1 MSPKSLLKYLP
12 HLAILAS
19 LLVYAYLLFIG
30 NYDYAAKGS
39 LILLPLI
46 LVSIFLIVKN
56 KSLSCSDKNFP
67 CHNISS
73 NTLGKIYFIIFFAA
87 VIWMLLGNRGIVHLI
102 LIFVLYCITLTQ
114 LFSKKPD
121 SKLII
126 LEVILTTAILI
137 IPKLFWPAYFYA
149 DTDLIS
155 HLYWASIIT
164 DTGYVT
170 SSAFGAYEFYCL
182 YHILTAVTHAVTN
195 LTANWS
201 LYLISTVAV
210 LASVPFVYLT
220 AKYFT
225 KSQRAALFSTFLYA
239 LLPMILHA
247 LSCPAP
253 RVMATMAFFIIIYLL
268 FALFRR
274 YPIQTTILVCI
285 SALYMSRVHH
295 AQLLFILA
303 VSTGLIFGAIIF
315 YRKGL
320 LKRAGAIILSLG
332 FVCLSLLIG
341 YGNSVIS
348 IIKNRFFKQVENV
361 DLSESFKPVDSTK
374 PTETITP
381 NVTIPDT
388 PTPPATDV
396 PVIVDPVTPTIPST
410 DIIDAA
416 DEVINAGSSSLFDV
430 SYYGLFTT
438 GLASATMIILIFA
451 GLYTLIMKLE
461 HPKKIS
467 VILPLVLVTFAFFIP
482 GVMDIFPIMT
492 GAFQIYRF
500 RYVMTFFFAIMMGVG
515 CLVLLNGLSRK
526 NDSRKVGVFLTVAL
540 CLGVVI
546 TCPILGYSK
555 DNEIFYQYDFLPQS
569 ETYFGGGDLVA
580 FSFADKYVNDK
591 VYSDREHSSYITRNE
606 LIYDGASS
614 EIFGLF
620 TEKEYVSSNIEM
632 LLYPHAKAERADLL
646 VWTGSF
652 LTTEYELEYIG
663 DYSAKIFEEN
673 IFRYN
678 KIYLNDEDTYYSH

>member
-1 MSPKSLLKYLP
+1 MLIKTLLKYLP

-30 NYDYAAKGS
+30 NYAYVAKGS

-46 LVSIFLIVKN
+46 LVSVFLIVKN
-56 KSLSCSDKNFP
+56 RSLSCSDANFP
-67 CHNISS
+67 YHKISCS
-73 NTLGKIYFIIFFAA
+73 TLGKIYFIIFFAA
-87 VIWMLLGNRGIVHLI
+87 VIWMLLGNRGVVHLI
-102 LIFVLYCITLTQ
+102 LIFVLYCITLSQ
-114 LFSKKPD
+114 IFAKNPNAKLF
-121 SKLII
+121 I
-126 LEVILTTAILI
+126 LETILTTAILI

-170 SSAFGAYEFYCL
+170 SAFGAYEFYCL

-225 KSQRAALFSTFLYA
+225 KSQRATLFSTFLYA

-285 SALYMSRVHH
+285 AALYMSLVHH

-303 VSTGLIFGAIIF
+303 VSAGLIFGAIIF

-410 DIIDAA
+410 EIIDAA
-416 DEVINAGSSSLFDV
+416 DEVINAGSSGLFDGF
-430 SYYGLFTT
+430 YWAFTT
-438 GLASATMIILIFA
+438 GLASAIMIILIFA

-482 GVMDIFPIMT
+482 GVIDIFPIMT

-500 RYVMTFFFAIMMGVG
+500 RYLMTFFFAIIMGVG
-515 CLVLLNGLSRK
+515 CIVLLNGFSRK
-526 NDSRKVGVFLTVAL
+526 NGSRKVGTVLTVVL
-540 CLGVVI
+540 CLGMVI

-555 DNEIFYQYDFLPQS
+555 DNEVFYQYDFLPQS
-569 ETYFGGGDLVA
+569 EEYFDEGDLAA
-580 FSFADKYVNDK
+580 FLFAERYVTDT
-591 VYSDREHSSYITRNE
+591 VYSDREHASYIERTKTVPGSGSKKALE
-606 LIYDGASS
+606 
-614 EIFGLF
+614 LF
-620 TEKEYVSSNIEM
+620 TEEGYSNSKMKTI
-632 LLYPHAKAERADLL
+632 LYPQAKAERYDIRF
-646 VWTGSF
+646 WSGKS
-652 LTTEYELEYIG
+652 TTENTYAYVGEYPPE
-663 DYSAKIFEEN
+663 IFEEN

-678 KIYLNDEDTYYSH
+678 KIYLDYSDTYYVL

>member
-1 MSPKSLLKYLP
+1 MSLKVLLKYLP

-30 NYDYAAKGS
+30 NYEYVVKGS
-39 LILLPLI
+39 SILLPLI

-73 NTLGKIYFIIFFAA
+73 NTLVKIYFIIFFAA

-170 SSAFGAYEFYCL
+170 SAFGAYEFYCL

-268 FALFRR
+268 FALFQR

-285 SALYMSRVHH
+285 VALYMSLVHH

-303 VSTGLIFGAIIF
+303 VSAGLIFGAIIF

-320 LKRAGAIILSLG
+320 LKRTGAVILSLG
-332 FVCLSLLIG
+332 FICLSLLIG

-361 DLSESFKPVDSTK
+361 DLSESFKPVDTTK

-381 NVTIPDT
+381 GITIPDT
-388 PTPPATDV
+388 PTTSPTDV
-396 PVIVDPVTPTIPST
+396 PVVVDPVTPTIPST

-416 DEVINAGSSSLFDV
+416 DEVINAGSSGLFDGF
-430 SYYGLFTT
+430 YWAFTT
-438 GLASATMIILIFA
+438 GLASAIMIILIFA

-515 CLVLLNGLSRK
+515 CIVLLNGFSRK
-526 NDSRKVGVFLTVAL
+526 KESRKVGTILTVVL
-540 CLGVVI
+540 CVGLVI

-555 DNEIFYQYDFLPQS
+555 DNEVFYQYDFLPQYD
-569 ETYFGGGDLVA
+569 EYFDEGDLAA
-580 FSFADKYVNDK
+580 FSFAESYVTDT
-591 VYSDREHSSYITRNE
+591 VYSDREHRSYLHRQDLVEGGSSHHMIE
-606 LIYDGASS
+606 M
-614 EIFGLF
+614 F
-620 TEKEYVSSNIEM
+620 TETGYFNDKLTNI
-632 LLYPHAKAERADLL
+632 LYPHAKAQRSDVRYYA
-646 VWTGSF
+646 GIS
-652 LTTEYELEYIG
+652 TTEGYSSYVG
-663 DYSAKIFEEN
+663 DYPPEIFSEN

-678 KIYLNDEDTYYSH
+678 KIYLDNSDTYYVL

>member
-1 MSPKSLLKYLP
+1 MSIKLLLKYLP

-30 NYDYAAKGS
+30 KYDYVVKGS

-56 KSLSCSDKNFP
+56 KSLSCSDANFP
-67 CHNISS
+67 CHKISCS
-73 NTLGKIYFIIFFAA
+73 TLGKIYFIIFFAA
-87 VIWMLLGNRGIVHLI
+87 VIWMLLGNRGVVHLI
-102 LIFVLYCITLTQ
+102 LIFVLYCITLSQIFTKNPNAKV
-114 LFSKKPD
+114 L
-121 SKLII
+121 I
-126 LEVILTTAILI
+126 LETILTTAILI

-170 SSAFGAYEFYCL
+170 SAFGSYEFYCL

-195 LTANWS
+195 FTANWS
-201 LYLISTVAV
+201 LHLISTVAV

-239 LLPMILHA
+239 LLPMILGA

-268 FALFRR
+268 FALFQR

-285 SALYMSRVHH
+285 VALYMSLVHH

-303 VSTGLIFGAIIF
+303 VSAGLIFGAIIF

-320 LKRAGAIILSLG
+320 LKRTGAVILSLG
-332 FVCLSLLIG
+332 FIGLSLLIG

-361 DLSESFKPVDSTK
+361 DLSESFKPVDTTK

-381 NVTIPDT
+381 GVTIPDT
-388 PTPPATDV
+388 PTTVPTDGPSV
-396 PVIVDPVTPTIPST
+396 VDPVTPTIPST

-416 DEVINAGSSSLFDV
+416 DEVINAGSSGLFDV

-438 GLASATMIILIFA
+438 GLASAIMIILIFA

-500 RYVMTFFFAIMMGVG
+500 RYLLTVFFAIIMGVG
-515 CLVLLNGLSRK
+515 CIALLNGFSRE
-526 NDSRKVGVFLTVAL
+526 NGSRKVGTVLTVVL
-540 CLGVVI
+540 CLGMVI

-555 DNEIFYQYDFLPQS
+555 DNEVFYQYDFLPQN
-569 ETYFGGGDLVA
+569 EEYFDEGDLAA
-580 FSFADKYVNDK
+580 FSFAERFITDT
-591 VYSDREHSSYITRNE
+591 VYSDREHASYIERTKTVPGSGSKKALE
-606 LIYDGASS
+606 
-614 EIFGLF
+614 LF
-620 TEKEYVSSNIEM
+620 TEEGYSNSKMKTI
-632 LLYPHAKAERADLL
+632 LYPQTKAERDDIRF
-646 VWTGSF
+646 WSGKS
-652 LTTEYELEYIG
+652 TTENTYAYVG
-663 DYSAKIFEEN
+663 DCPPEIFEEN

-678 KIYLNDEDTYYSH
+678 KIYLDNSDTYYVL

>member
-1 MSPKSLLKYLP
+1 MSLKVLLKYLP

-30 NYDYAAKGS
+30 NYDYVVKGS
-39 LILLPLI
+39 VILLPLI
-46 LVSIFLIVKN
+46 LVSLFLIVKN
-56 KSLSCSDKNFP
+56 KSQSCSDANFP
-67 CHNISS
+67 YHKISC
-73 NTLGKIYFIIFFAA
+73 NTLGKIYFIMFFAA

-102 LIFVLYCITLTQ
+102 LIFALYCITLSQ
-114 LFSKKPD
+114 IFAKNPNA
-121 SKLII
+121 KLLI
-126 LEVILTTAILI
+126 LETILTTAILI

-170 SSAFGAYEFYCL
+170 SAFGAYEFYCL

-285 SALYMSRVHH
+285 AALYMSRVHH

-303 VSTGLIFGAIIF
+303 VSAGLLFGAIIF

-320 LKRAGAIILSLG
+320 LKRTGAVILSLG
-332 FVCLSLLIG
+332 LVCLSLCIG

-348 IIKNRFFKQVENV
+348 IIKNRFFKQVEDV

-374 PTETITP
+374 PTDTVTPGITL
-381 NVTIPDT
+381 PDT
-388 PTPPATDV
+388 PTTPPTDI
-396 PVIVDPVTPTIPST
+396 PAIVDPVTPTIPSS

-416 DEVINAGSSSLFDV
+416 DEVINAGSSGLFDGF
-430 SYYGLFTT
+430 YWAFTT
-438 GLASATMIILIFA
+438 GLASAIMIILIFA
-451 GLYTLIMKLE
+451 GLYTLITKLE

-467 VILPLVLVTFAFFIP
+467 LILPLVLVTFAFFIP

-492 GAFQIYRF
+492 GSFQIYRF

-515 CLVLLNGLSRK
+515 CIVLLNGFSRK
-526 NDSRKVGVFLTVAL
+526 NSSRKVGTILTVAL
-540 CLGVVI
+540 CLGLVI

-555 DNEIFYQYDFLPQS
+555 DNEVFYQYDFLPQA
-569 ETYFGGGDLVA
+569 EEYFDEGDLAA
-580 FSFADKYVNDK
+580 FSFAEGFITDT
-591 VYSDREHSSYITRNE
+591 VYSNREHASYIERAKIVAGSGSNKALE
-606 LIYDGASS
+606 
-614 EIFGLF
+614 LF
-620 TEKEYVSSNIEM
+620 TEERYTNENMKIILYPQAKADRHDIRFWSGISTTEPVFEYVGN
-632 LLYPHAKAERADLL
+632 YP
-646 VWTGSF
+646 
-652 LTTEYELEYIG
+652 YE
-663 DYSAKIFEEN
+663 IFEGN

-678 KIYLNDEDTYYSH
+678 KVYLDNSDTFYIL

>member
-1 MSPKSLLKYLP
+1 MSLKVLLKYLP

-30 NYDYAAKGS
+30 NYEYVVKGS
-39 LILLPLI
+39 SILLPLI

-73 NTLGKIYFIIFFAA
+73 NTLVKIYFIIFFAA

-170 SSAFGAYEFYCL
+170 SAFGAYEFYCL

-268 FALFRR
+268 FALFQR

-285 SALYMSRVHH
+285 VALYMSLVHH

-303 VSTGLIFGAIIF
+303 VSAGLIFGAIIF

-320 LKRAGAIILSLG
+320 LKRTGAVILSLG
-332 FVCLSLLIG
+332 FICLSLLIG

-361 DLSESFKPVDSTK
+361 DLSESFKPVDTTK

-381 NVTIPDT
+381 GITIPDT
-388 PTPPATDV
+388 PTTSPTDV
-396 PVIVDPVTPTIPST
+396 PVVVDPVTPTIPST

-416 DEVINAGSSSLFDV
+416 DEVINAGSSGLFDGF
-430 SYYGLFTT
+430 YWAFTT
-438 GLASATMIILIFA
+438 GLASAIMIILIFA

-515 CLVLLNGLSRK
+515 CIVLLNGFSRK
-526 NDSRKVGVFLTVAL
+526 KESRKVGTILTVVL
-540 CLGVVI
+540 CVGLVI

-555 DNEIFYQYDFLPQS
+555 DNEVFYQYDFLPQYD
-569 ETYFGGGDLVA
+569 EYFDEGDLAA
-580 FSFADKYVNDK
+580 FSFAESYVTDT
-591 VYSDREHSSYITRNE
+591 VYSDREHRSYLHRQ
-606 LIYDGASS
+606 
-614 EIFGLF
+614 
-620 TEKEYVSSNIEM
+620 
-632 LLYPHAKAERADLL
+632 DL
-646 VWTGSF
+646 VEGVVH
-652 LTTEYELEYIG
+652 I
-663 DYSAKIFEEN
+663 I
-673 IFRYN
+673 
-678 KIYLNDEDTYYSH
+678 

>member
-1 MSPKSLLKYLP
+1 MSIKLLLKYLP

-30 NYDYAAKGS
+30 NYDYVVKGS
-39 LILLPLI
+39 VILLPLI
-46 LVSIFLIVKN
+46 LTSVFLIVKN
-56 KSLSCSDKNFP
+56 KSLSCSDANFP
-67 CHNISS
+67 YHKISC

-121 SKLII
+121 SKLIV

-170 SSAFGAYEFYCL
+170 SAFGAYEFYCL

-239 LLPMILHA
+239 LLPMILQA
-247 LSCPAP
+247 LSSPAP

-285 SALYMSRVHH
+285 AALYMSLVHH

-303 VSTGLIFGAIIF
+303 VSAGLIFGAIIF

-320 LKRAGAIILSLG
+320 LKRAGAIIPSLG
-332 FVCLSLLIG
+332 FICLSLLIG

-348 IIKNRFFKQVENV
+348 IIKNRFFKQVESV

-381 NVTIPDT
+381 NVTLPDT

-410 DIIDAA
+410 EIIDAA
-416 DEVINAGSSSLFDV
+416 DEVINAGSSGLFDGF
-430 SYYGLFTT
+430 YWAFTT
-438 GLASATMIILIFA
+438 GLASAIMIILIFA

-500 RYVMTFFFAIMMGVG
+500 RYLLTFFFAIIMGVG
-515 CLVLLNGLSRK
+515 CIVLLNSVSQKDRAW
-526 NDSRKVGVFLTVAL
+526 KVGKILTVAL
-540 CLGVVI
+540 CMGLVVSG
-546 TCPILGYSK
+546 PILGYSK
-555 DNEIFYQYDFLPQS
+555 DNEVFYQYDFLPQA
-569 ETYFGGGDLVA
+569 EEYFDEGDLAA
-580 FSFADKYVNDK
+580 FSFAERYVTDT
-591 VYSDREHSSYITRNE
+591 VYSDREHGSYISRTKVVRGGGSLKLLE
-606 LIYDGASS
+606 M
-614 EIFGLF
+614 F
-620 TEKEYVSSNIEM
+620 TERGYYNENVETV
-632 LLYPHAKAERADLL
+632 LYPFAKAERSDIRF
-646 VWTGSF
+646 WSGKS
-652 LTTEYELEYIG
+652 TTENTYEHIG
-663 DYSAKIFEEN
+663 DYPKEIFEEN
-673 IFRYN
+673 IFKYN
-678 KIYLNDEDTYYSH
+678 KIYLDNSDIYYVL

>member
-1 MSPKSLLKYLP
+1 
-12 HLAILAS
+12 
-19 LLVYAYLLFIG
+19 
-30 NYDYAAKGS
+30 
-39 LILLPLI
+39 
-46 LVSIFLIVKN
+46 
-56 KSLSCSDKNFP
+56 
-67 CHNISS
+67 
-73 NTLGKIYFIIFFAA
+73 
-87 VIWMLLGNRGIVHLI
+87 MLLGNRGIVHLI

-149 DTDLIS
+149 DTDLTA

-170 SSAFGAYEFYCL
+170 SAFGAYEFYCL
-182 YHILTAVTHAVTN
+182 YHILTAVTHAATN
-195 LTANWS
+195 LTANWA

-210 LASVPFVYLT
+210 LGSIPFVYLT
-220 AKYFT
+220 ANYFT

-239 LLPMILHA
+239 LLPMILGA

-285 SALYMSRVHH
+285 AALYMSLVHH

-303 VSTGLIFGAIIF
+303 VSAGLLFGAIIF

-320 LKRAGAIILSLG
+320 LNRTGAVILSLG
-332 FVCLSLLIG
+332 LVCLSLCIG

-348 IIKNRFFKQVENV
+348 IIKNRFFKQVEDV

-374 PTETITP
+374 PTDTVTPGITL
-381 NVTIPDT
+381 PDT
-388 PTPPATDV
+388 PTTPPTDI
-396 PVIVDPVTPTIPST
+396 PAIVDPVTPTIPSS

-416 DEVINAGSSSLFDV
+416 DEVINAGSSGLFDV

-438 GLASATMIILIFA
+438 GLASAIMIILIFA

-467 VILPLVLVTFAFFIP
+467 VILPLALVTFAFFIP

-500 RYVMTFFFAIMMGVG
+500 RYVMTFFFAIIMGVG
-515 CLVLLNGLSRK
+515 CIVLLNSISRK
-526 NDSRKVGVFLTVAL
+526 DGTWKVGKFLTVAL
-540 CLGVVI
+540 CMGLVI

-555 DNEIFYQYDFLPQS
+555 DNEVFYQYDFLPQS
-569 ETYFGGGDLVA
+569 EEYFDEGDLMA
-580 FSFADKYVNDK
+580 FSFAEKYVTDM
-591 VYSDREHSSYITRNE
+591 VYSDREHTGYIWRTDIPGGSYKMLE
-606 LIYDGASS
+606 M
-614 EIFGLF
+614 F
-620 TEKEYVSSNIEM
+620 TVENKLDEKIRVI
-632 LLYPHAKAERADLL
+632 LYPYAKAERADIRF
-646 VWTGSF
+646 WSGTSS
-652 LTTEYELEYIG
+652 TEPTFEYIG
-663 DYSAKIFEEN
+663 SYPSEIFDEN

-678 KIYLNDEDTYYSH
+678 KVYLNNSDIYYIL

>member
-30 NYDYAAKGS
+30 NYDYVVKGS
-39 LILLPLI
+39 VILLPLI
-46 LVSIFLIVKN
+46 LVSLFLIVKN
-56 KSLSCSDKNFP
+56 KSLSCSDANFP
-67 CHNISS
+67 YHKISC

-102 LIFVLYCITLTQ
+102 LIFALYCITLSQ
-114 LFSKKPD
+114 IFAKNPNA
-121 SKLII
+121 KLLI
-126 LEVILTTAILI
+126 LETILTTAILI

-170 SSAFGAYEFYCL
+170 SAFGAYEFYCL

-285 SALYMSRVHH
+285 AALYMSLVHH

-303 VSTGLIFGAIIF
+303 VSAGLIFGAIIF

-332 FVCLSLLIG
+332 FVCLLLLIG

-416 DEVINAGSSSLFDV
+416 DEVINAGSSGLFDGF
-430 SYYGLFTT
+430 YWAFTT
-438 GLASATMIILIFA
+438 GLASAIMIILIFA

-467 VILPLVLVTFAFFIP
+467 VILPLVLVTFAFFVP

-515 CLVLLNGLSRK
+515 CIILLNGFSRK
-526 NDSRKVGVFLTVAL
+526 NGSRKVGTVLTVVL
-540 CLGVVI
+540 CLGMVI

-555 DNEIFYQYDFLPQS
+555 DNEVFYQYDFLPQA
-569 ETYFGGGDLVA
+569 EELFDEGDLAA
-580 FSFADKYVNDK
+580 FSFAEGFITDT
-591 VYSDREHSSYITRNE
+591 VYSDREHASYIERTKTVPGSGSKKALE
-606 LIYDGASS
+606 
-614 EIFGLF
+614 LF
-620 TEKEYVSSNIEM
+620 TEEGYSNSKMKTI
-632 LLYPHAKAERADLL
+632 LYPQAKAERYDIRF
-646 VWTGSF
+646 WSGKS
-652 LTTEYELEYIG
+652 TTENTYASVGEYPPE
-663 DYSAKIFEEN
+663 IFEEN

-678 KIYLNDEDTYYSH
+678 KIYLDYSDTYYVL